1 MLCRIH
7 LCVFGRGGKG
17 ARKKEIVFCFL
28 VLYIQLLLERVRAPD
43 TLDYCSITF
52 LEVHS

>member
-17 ARKKEIVFCFL
+17 TRKKEIVFCFL